1 MRALIRAGIVCAGVA
16 YASGAWAEPRVDP
29 RATYRR
35 AAQLASNGA
44 AEEALAVID
53 EGLAV
58 TPKDLALLGLKGTVL
73 LSLYDYAGAFATYQA
88 YLDAGAR
95 GANRRETQK
104 IVDNLRAVQSTFLD
118 VTVAN
123 GPATVYLDSTTHRPF
138 CSAAPPCNKALLP
151 GQYRVIAERSGFE
164 RWTKQ
169 VTVATGETAR
179 LAVTLVEKPSLLTV
193 RIAQPG
199 ARITVDDAAY
209 DAPTTVPAGA
219 HRVAVSL
226 AGHVTSRLQTTAHEG
241 KPVELDVALT
251 PLVPVQLSPPGAR
264 LALDGKAITL
274 EDGGIAI
281 PPGVHVVVAS
291 AQGFHDGQVEIPT
304 VRGDD
309 YQITVV
315 LARDAQATSTSLLGG
330 FSARRKVAIAA
341 GGVGLGAMVSGVVLG
356 LQSRQLDHDTYA
368 RCPSPSEPCPAAPEA
383 NDLNH
388 RARARALEANV
399 AFGIAG
405 GAAIAAAVLWFTGA
419 PESRVAVTPHLGP
432 RTSDVAGLDLAV
444 RF

>member
-1 MRALIRAGIVCAGVA
+1 MRALVRAGIVCAGIA

-29 RATYRR
+29 RAMYKR
-35 AAQLASNGA
+35 AAQLANNGA

-58 TPKDLALLGLKGTVL
+58 APKNLPLLGLKGTVL
-73 LSLYDYAGAFATYQA
+73 LSLYDYAGAFTTYQA

-95 GANRRETQK
+95 GANRREAQK

-123 GPATVYLDSTTHRPF
+123 GPATVYLDSTTHRPV
-138 CSAAPPCNKALLP
+138 CAVAPPCNKAVLP
-151 GQYRVIAERSGFE
+151 GQYKVIVERSGFE
-164 RWTKQ
+164 RWTGQ
-169 VTVATGETAR
+169 VTVGNAETAR
-179 LAVTLVEKPSLLTV
+179 LAAALVEKSSLLTV
-193 RIAQPG
+193 RVAQPG

-226 AGHVTSRLQTTAHEG
+226 AGHVTTRLQATAHEG
-241 KPVELDVALT
+241 KPIELDVALT

-264 LALDGKAITL
+264 LTLDGKAIAL
-274 EDGGIAI
+274 EDGRIAV
-281 PPGVHVVVAS
+281 PPGGHVLVAS
-291 AQGFHDGQVEIPT
+291 AQGFHDHRIEIPAA
-304 VRGDD
+304 RGDD
-309 YQITVV
+309 YQIAIV
-315 LARDAQATSTSLLGG
+315 LARDVQPPLLGRL
-330 FSARRKVAIAA
+330 STRRKVAIAA
-341 GGVGLGAMVSGVVLG
+341 SGVGLGAMVTGIVLG

-368 RCPSPSEPCPAAPEA
+368 RCPSPSEPCPFAPEA
-383 NDLNH
+383 NALNH
-388 RARARALEANV
+388 RALARALEANV

-419 PESRVAVTPHLGP
+419 PESRVAITPRLGP